1 MISMK
6 FSTKIIVVVI
16 FVGKILKRFPSYLF
30 KLLSKNSTAT
40 KYIRVQMSLATVK
53 TTIILRIICAPC
65 VSNKSIEKGLQYCN
79 RSSCAHE
86 LKITVMD

>member
-1 MISMK
+1 
-6 FSTKIIVVVI
+6 
-16 FVGKILKRFPSYLF
+16 
-30 KLLSKNSTAT
+30 
-40 KYIRVQMSLATVK
+40 MSLATVK